1 MLIWTDAFQAHTIT
15 TYTTIPQT
23 RMPTTTSRRKPGY
36 IPDRIAKIT
45 YEGILRAQ
53 LDQISEPQ
61 VPFKLFRLQGLLSLW
76 AGQLRKWPATSISAT
91 KGGKRMCGQVR
102 LMKMED
108 FVSQKKIKKDH
119 DSVAEGSWNY
129 QWRVWLL
136 SFSSFWKLAF
146 CLWSC
151 NNCTLYMGVNVICS
165 KIRETELDGKIGRP
179 ALNILKCRYLIYHP
193 NKSHTNHCSLIVD

>member
-1 MLIWTDAFQAHTIT
+1 MNWCIPGAHQHHIDHHT
-15 TYTTIPQT
+15 TT
-23 RMPTTTSRRKPGY
+23 RTPTTTSRRKPGY

-102 LMKMED
+102 LTKMED
-108 FVSQKKIKKDH
+108 SISQKKKDQ
-119 DSVAEGSWNY
+119 DSVAEASWNY
-129 QWRVWLL
+129 QWRVRLL

-151 NNCTLYMGVNVICS
+151 NNCILYMGVNVICS

-179 ALNILKCRYLIYHP
+179 ALNILKCRYLICQP
-193 NKSHTNHCSLIVD
+193 NRLHTNHRSLVVD